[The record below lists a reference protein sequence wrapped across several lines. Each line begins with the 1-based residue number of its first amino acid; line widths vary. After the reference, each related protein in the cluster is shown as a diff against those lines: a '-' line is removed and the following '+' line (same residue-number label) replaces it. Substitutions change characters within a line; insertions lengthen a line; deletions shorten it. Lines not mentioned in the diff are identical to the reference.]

1 MFVSGGFGAQL
12 INFATLYLI
21 FELHFLI
28 NKTSIFYNYSINVRF
43 ILYYSNKQC
52 WNLKTI
58 NDIITVISNYK
69 LEVYE
74 RILRL
79 NQLENGSSTGK

>member
-12 INFATLYLI
+12 INFATLYQI

-43 ILYYSNKQC
+43 ILN
-52 WNLKTI
+52 
-58 NDIITVISNYK
+58 
-69 LEVYE
+69 
-74 RILRL
+74 
-79 NQLENGSSTGK
+79 